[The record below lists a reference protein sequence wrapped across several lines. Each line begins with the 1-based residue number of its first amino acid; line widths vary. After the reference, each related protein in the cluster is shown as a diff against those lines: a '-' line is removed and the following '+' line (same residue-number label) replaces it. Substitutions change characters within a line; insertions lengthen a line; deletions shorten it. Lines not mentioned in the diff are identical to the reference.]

1 MFTQLD
7 RNGDGMLQGDEAGV
21 FRNQMEQIDTDKN
34 GVISQNELTTAY
46 TSGAI
51 GGRGRGRSRG
61 GNTNDQ
67 NSTGERGGGRG
78 RGNRGARADADQNRE
93 NNEGDESEANNN
105 RGNRNANARNRGGN
119 QAPERPVEMAKTF
132 ESLTKETYRLK
143 ATKDLKQT
151 GLPSWFT
158 SRDANKDGQVSMS
171 EYAARMTER
180 LATEFIGRDLNGDG
194 LITADEAAGSR

>member
-21 FRNQMEQIDTDKN
+21 FRNQMEQIDSDKN
-34 GVISQNELTTAY
+34 GVISQNELTAAF
-46 TSGAI
+46 TSGTI
-51 GGRGRGRSRG
+51 GGRGRGRGRG
-61 GNTNDQ
+61 GNANDE
-67 NSTGERGGGRG
+67 NSTSERGGRG
-78 RGNRGARADADQNRE
+78 RGNRGARGEADQNRE
-93 NNEGDESEANNN
+93 NNDGDEGEANNN
-105 RGNRNANARNRGGN
+105 RGNRNNAARNRGGN
-119 QAPERPVEMAKTF
+119 RGPEQPVEMAKTF

-158 SRDANKDGQVSMS
+158 SRDANKDGQVSMK